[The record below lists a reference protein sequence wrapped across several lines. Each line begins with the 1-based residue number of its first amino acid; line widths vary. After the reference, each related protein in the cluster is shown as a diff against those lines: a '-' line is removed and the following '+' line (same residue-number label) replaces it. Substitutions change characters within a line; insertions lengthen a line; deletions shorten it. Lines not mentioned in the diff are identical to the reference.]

1 MEFLLTYTQ
10 NLLKY
15 QIFFFYL
22 YFFGRGMIIVL
33 SKYILGQEKLPSKIF
48 FVNSTIAYPIVGV
61 VFIGNFL
68 VILNFF
74 FPLKSTFVIFS
85 MLMLLFPNLSVLKL
99 NFSNILK
106 IEHIFYYF
114 LIPSIL
120 IFSSFDIFYHYDA
133 GYYHLN
139 NQNWIRESN
148 IIFGFVNIF
157 WAFGMSSI
165 YEYISSFLWFD
176 ESLILLHYLNIFFI
190 HFFYIYLFRT
200 IIYSKE
206 KLLKNASIFLLIFS
220 LLDNFG
226 ISGGRNGFIYI
237 ESIGKQDNSVA
248 ILIYFLSITLFI
260 YIRNKE
266 IKKLDLILLPLICLF
281 VFQVKLSGVMVSFFY
296 LFFIFLLI
304 KNNSYQIK
312 NILLYNIPAII
323 FSLIWVLKTYLQ
335 TGCFIFPV
343 SFSCINNFN
352 WYINGST
359 ESFQEISTVSSY
371 SISKFSTSTEWFKF
385 FAETTYIRNVYI
397 NFLIS
402 FILLIIIK
410 SIFFEKGSFSKEATY
425 FSLVYILLNV
435 IYLIMFGPIP
445 RYSTGLL
452 ITAVSFLGLKSGDI
466 KINIKKPAYHLLIIF
481 SIILIVRMDSYS
493 FALNNNEP
501 RYKNFNP
508 RSATSYL
515 SFNKDWV
522 YPENGDQCW
531 VNLKCTMAKSDINI
545 EKNGI
550 YKTASKN

>member
-1 MEFLLTYTQ
+1 
-10 NLLKY
+10 
-15 QIFFFYL
+15 
-22 YFFGRGMIIVL
+22 MIIVL

-48 FVNSTIAYPIVGV
+48 FVNSRIVYPIIGV

-85 MLMLLFPNLSVLKL
+85 MLILLFPNLSVLKF
-99 NFSNILK
+99 NYSNILK
-106 IEHIFYYF
+106 IENIFYYF

-176 ESLILLHYLNIFFI
+176 ESFILLHYLNIFFI

-226 ISGGRNGFIYI
+226 VSGGRNGFIYI

-266 IKKLDLILLPLICLF
+266 IKKLDLILLPLVCLF

-296 LFFIFLLI
+296 LFFIVLLI

-371 SISKFSTSTEWFKF
+371 SISKFSTSAEWFKF

-410 SIFFEKGSFSKEATY
+410 LIFFKKGSFSKEATY
-425 FSLVYILLNV
+425 FSLIYIFLNV

-466 KINIKKPAYHLLIIF
+466 KINIKKPFYYLLIIF

-493 FALNNNEP
+493 FALNNNVP

-508 RSATSYL
+508 RNATSYL

-531 VNLKCTMAKSDINI
+531 VNLKCTMAKSYINI

-550 YKTASKN
+550 YKTASKK

>member
-1 MEFLLTYTQ
+1 
-10 NLLKY
+10 
-15 QIFFFYL
+15 
-22 YFFGRGMIIVL
+22 
-33 SKYILGQEKLPSKIF
+33 
-48 FVNSTIAYPIVGV
+48 
-61 VFIGNFL
+61 
-68 VILNFF
+68 
-74 FPLKSTFVIFS
+74 
-85 MLMLLFPNLSVLKL
+85 
-99 NFSNILK
+99 
-106 IEHIFYYF
+106 
-114 LIPSIL
+114 
-120 IFSSFDIFYHYDA
+120 
-133 GYYHLN
+133 
-139 NQNWIRESN
+139 
-148 IIFGFVNIF
+148 
-157 WAFGMSSI
+157 MSSI

-425 FSLVYILLNV
+425 FSLIYILLNV